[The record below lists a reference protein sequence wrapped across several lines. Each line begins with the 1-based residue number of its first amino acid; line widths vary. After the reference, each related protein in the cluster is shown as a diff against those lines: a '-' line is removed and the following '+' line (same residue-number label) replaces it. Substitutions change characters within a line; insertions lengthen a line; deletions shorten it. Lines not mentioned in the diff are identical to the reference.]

1 MFCFVYI
8 ETRGQPSPRV
18 SSSDKLDVYRLKKV
32 LDFFRKYDIIQLPNE
47 RKGDSKNELQR
58 T

>member
-18 SSSDKLDVYRLKKV
+18 SSSGKLDVVRLKKV
-32 LDFFRKYDIIQLPNE
+32 LDFFRKYDIIQLANE
-47 RKGDSKNELQR
+47 RKGDSKNELQ
-58 T
+58 